1 MQSLHYNSGSI
12 KLTRERATMV
22 ARWESKEVARWVAGL
37 AGIQSD
43 VADLFLK
50 YHINGAALATLLRED
65 LIRMGI
71 AKLDQQLILMQSID
85 LLLTMVGFSRSSA
98 RSCSP
103 FALLGRSAGQ

>member
-1 MQSLHYNSGSI
+1 
-12 KLTRERATMV
+12 MV
-22 ARWESKEVARWVAGL
+22 SRWESKEVARWVAGL

-71 AKLDQQLILMQSID
+71 TKLDQQLILMQSID
-85 LLLTMVGFSRSSA
+85 LLLTMVEIVWIACRSN
-98 RSCSP
+98 SP
-103 FALLGRSAGQ
+103 FSPF